1 MNTQKKRGS
10 FRTGGETIIA
20 KACRTVPGFA
30 ETYQTFERTLTLR
43 QRSKSAMQN

>member
-1 MNTQKKRGS
+1 MNTKKRRGS

-30 ETYQTFERTLTLR
+30 DAYTAKLR
-43 QRSKSAMQN
+43 RWSFALVAKPES